1 MIPAKREEY
10 AIVLDFLPYG
20 KAGEAK
26 KEPVV
31 QLIGELYFTL
41 LEATVKSDAKIDIGE
56 RVYIGREA
64 RDKIT
69 SIRGRINHNQL
80 TTTASRE
87 AEVVVRRIVTE
98 REKDFVAFLNRAGH
112 LSIRT
117 HALEHLPN
125 IGKKHLENLLAER
138 DKKPFESFADAES
151 RVPHLTHLSDSF
163 AMRILN
169 ELSGTEKYYL
179 FVKAPTEEREGGRER
194 FRRRS

>member
-1 MIPAKREEY
+1 MIPTKREEY
-10 AIVLDFLPYG
+10 AIVMDFLPYG
-20 KAGEAK
+20 KSGEAK

-41 LEATVKSDAKIDIGE
+41 LEATVKADAKIDIGE
-56 RVYIGREA
+56 RVYIGRES

-69 SIRGRINHNQL
+69 SIRGRINYNQL

-87 AEVVVRRIVTE
+87 SEVVVRRIVSE

-125 IGKKHLENLLAER
+125 IGKKHLESLLSER
-138 DKKPFESFADAES
+138 EKKPFESFADAEG

-163 AMRILN
+163 AQRILN
-169 ELSGTEKYYL
+169 ELSGIEKYYL
-179 FVKAPTEEREGGRER
+179 FVKAPSEEREGRER
-194 FRRRS
+194 FRRR